1 MLSDNYAWVLHDG
14 TNAAVVDPGEAEPV
28 LRFLWREKLNLSQVI
43 LTHHHSDHCAGTPE
57 LKRIYGCAIIG
68 PVDGRMPFVDAP
80 VSDGGQR
87 TVLNEEMDVLASP
100 GHTKTHMM
108 YHFPNLRAL
117 FTGDTL
123 FAAGCG
129 RLFECSPADML
140 QSLIK
145 CACMDDVT
153 SIYCGHEY
161 TEENLL
167 FATSV
172 DPDNKDVWQRLADIK
187 YLQRRSMH
195 TVPSTMALER
205 ATNPFLR
212 TGDPAIRKKL
222 GMESATGIEV
232 FAELRRRKDRF

>member
-14 TNAAVVDPGEAEPV
+14 ISAVVVDPGDPEPV
-28 LRFLWREKLNLSQVI
+28 LKFLWRGKLNLSGVL
-43 LTHHHSDHCAGTPE
+43 LTHHHGDHCAGVPE
-57 LKRIYGCAIIG
+57 LKRMYGCAITG
-68 PVDGRMPFVDAP
+68 PQDSRMHFVDIP
-80 VSDGGQR
+80 VHDGDQR
-87 TVLNEEMDVLASP
+87 MVLTEEMNVIETP
-100 GHTKTHMM
+100 GHTKTSVV
-108 YHFPNLRAL
+108 YFFPNLRAL

-123 FAAGCG
+123 FSAGCG
-129 RLFECSPADML
+129 RLSESSPADML

-145 CACMDDVT
+145 CASMDDVV

-167 FATSV
+167 FATTV
-172 DPDNKDVWQRLADIK
+172 DTDNKDVWQRLK
-187 YLQRRSMH
+187 EVRSMKSSGVP
-195 TVPSTMALER
+195 TVPSTMAIER
-205 ATNPFLR
+205 AINPFLR